1 MTLPLRK
8 LGTQGLQVSALGLGC
23 MGFTHAYGRPEDRN
37 EAEGT
42 ATLQAALELGVT
54 FFDTAEVYGPQT
66 NEVLIGKALR
76 AALDT
81 QRERLVI
88 ATKFGFRIDAN
99 GNSLAGVDSR
109 PENVKAALDGCL
121 RRLGV
126 DHIDL
131 WYQHRVDPAVPIE
144 DTVGAMAEQ
153 VKAGKVKYLGLSEAS
168 PATIRRAHAV
178 HPISALQ
185 SEYSL
190 FERGVEREVLPTLR
204 ELGIGLVPY
213 SPLGRGVLT
222 GNVKRAEDYAKD
234 GDFRQYQP
242 RLAGEN
248 FDANRKLFD
257 ALATLAQRKGYT
269 PAQLALAWLL
279 QQGTDIV
286 PIPGTTKRARL
297 EENLGALQVS
307 LAPCDQFWFE
317 ENFPRGAAKGERYT
331 PAMLK
336 LLDRS

>member
-1 MTLPLRK
+1 MTLPLRQ
-8 LGTQGLQVSALGLGC
+8 LGSQGLQVSALGLGC
-23 MGFTHAYGRPEDRN
+23 MGLTFAYGRPEDRSD
-37 EAEGT
+37 AQGT
-42 ATLQAALELGVT
+42 ATVQAALELGVT
-54 FFDTAEVYGPQT
+54 FFDTAEVYGPHT

-76 AALDT
+76 TALDT
-81 QRERLVI
+81 QRDRVVI
-88 ATKFGFRIDAN
+88 ASKFGFRIDAS

-109 PENVKAALDGCL
+109 PENVKSALDGCL
-121 RRLGV
+121 KRLGV
-126 DHIDL
+126 DYIDL

-144 DTVGAMAEQ
+144 DTVGAMAEC

-168 PATIRRAHAV
+168 PKTIRRAHAV

-204 ELGIGLVPY
+204 ELGIGFVPY
-213 SPLGRGVLT
+213 SPLGRGILT

-234 GDFRQYQP
+234 GDTRQFQP

-248 FDANRKLFD
+248 YDANRKLFD
-257 ALATLAQRKGYT
+257 ALAGLAGRKRCT

-279 QQGTDIV
+279 QQGNDIV

-307 LAPCDQFWFE
+307 IAPCDQFWFE
-317 ENFPRGAAKGERYT
+317 ENFPRGAAKGDRYT

-336 LLDRS
+336 LLDR

>member
-8 LGTQGLQVSALGLGC
+8 LGSQGLQVSALGLGC
-23 MGFTHAYGRPEDRN
+23 MGLTFAYGRPEDRS
-37 EAEGT
+37 EAQGA
-42 ATLQAALELGVT
+42 ATVQAALELGVT
-54 FFDTAEVYGPQT
+54 FFDTAEVYGPHT

-76 AALDT
+76 TVLDT

-88 ATKFGFRIDAN
+88 ASKFGFRIDAS

-109 PENVKAALDGCL
+109 PENVKSALDGCL
-121 RRLGV
+121 KRLGV
-126 DHIDL
+126 DYIDL

-144 DTVGAMAEQ
+144 DTVGAMAEC

-204 ELGIGLVPY
+204 ELGIGFVPY
-213 SPLGRGVLT
+213 SPLGRGILT
-222 GNVKRAEDYAKD
+222 GNIKRAEDYAKD
-234 GDFRQYQP
+234 GDTRQFQP
-242 RLAGEN
+242 RLAGPN
-248 FDANRKLFD
+248 YDTNRKLFD
-257 ALATLAQRKGYT
+257 ALSAFAQRKGCT

-279 QQGTDIV
+279 QQGQDIV
-286 PIPGTTKRARL
+286 PIPGTTKRSRL

-317 ENFPRGAAKGERYT
+317 ENFPRGAARGERYT

-336 LLDRS
+336 LLDR